1 MSDLYFELTIL
12 IENLA
17 KSYGVP
23 NANYYFRINKIK
35 PSREEYRN
43 KVVEF
48 MKHYEYT
55 LNSLA
60 GTPNYDT
67 LKSFV
72 NSMLQKMINEILN
85 GRDKEVEKRYKYYMM
100 NEL

>member
-1 MSDLYFELTIL
+1 MSDRYFELNL
-12 IENLA
+12 FLQDLA
-17 KSYGVP
+17 KNYGTP
-23 NANYYFRINKIK
+23 HASYYFRINKIK
-35 PSREEYRN
+35 PSKEEYRK

-55 LNSLA
+55 LKSFE
-60 GTPNYDT
+60 GTPDYDE

-72 NSMLQKMINEILN
+72 NDMMQKMIEEVLSGNN
-85 GRDKEVEKRYKYYMM
+85 KEVEKRYKYYIM

>member
-23 NANYYFRINKIK
+23 TANYYFRINKIK
-35 PSREEYRN
+35 PSMEEYRS

-60 GTPNYDT
+60 DTPNYDT

-72 NSMLQKMINEILN
+72 NGMLQKMINEILN

>member
-1 MSDLYFELTIL
+1 MADLYFELTIL
-12 IENLA
+12 LEDLA
-17 KSYGVP
+17 KNYGTP
-23 NANYYFRINKIK
+23 NANYYFRVNKIK
-35 PSREEYRN
+35 PSREEYRK

-55 LNSLA
+55 LGKLA
-60 GTPNYDT
+60 DTPNYDV

-72 NSMLQKMINEILN
+72 SNMLEKMINEVLSGN
-85 GRDKEVEKRYKYYMM
+85 NKEVEKRYKYYLM

>member
-1 MSDLYFELTIL
+1 MADLYFELSL
-12 IENLA
+12 FLHDLA
-17 KSYGVP
+17 KNYGTP
-23 NANYYFRINKIK
+23 NANYYFRINRMK
-35 PSREEYRN
+35 PSKEEYRK

-55 LNSLA
+55 LNSFVD
-60 GTPNYDT
+60 TPNYDK

-72 NSMLQKMINEILN
+72 NDMMEKVIDEVLHGNN
-85 GRDKEVEKRYKYYMM
+85 KEVEKRYKYYIM